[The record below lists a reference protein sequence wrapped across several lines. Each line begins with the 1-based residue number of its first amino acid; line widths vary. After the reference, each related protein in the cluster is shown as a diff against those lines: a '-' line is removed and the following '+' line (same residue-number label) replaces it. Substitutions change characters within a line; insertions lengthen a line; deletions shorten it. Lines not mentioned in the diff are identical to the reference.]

1 MLSHDES
8 IGWFAMERLSAGVT
22 LIWEHQI
29 KREYGANIWLV
40 KGRDRNLLVDSGFGL
55 ASLRENIPELNAKP
69 IIVIATHSHCDH
81 IGGLHEFANCRIH
94 EAEANIVCNP
104 TVENTVAKGY
114 MTDAMF
120 EGAPP
125 KFFKPD
131 EISFKPA
138 DPALLGDED
147 VIDLGDRVFEVLH
160 IPGHSP
166 GSIGLFEQATGIL
179 FSGDVVHNGSY
190 GIGRFHLYHSNLDD
204 SPASQT
210 MVGMRV

>member
-22 LIWEHQI
+22 RIWEHQI

-40 KGRDRNLLVDSGFGL
+40 KGRDRNLLVDSRFGL

-125 KFFKPD
+125 KFFKP
-131 EISFKPA
+131 ESVSSRQTLLCWATKTSLISATVSSRCCTSRAIHPVLLDYSSRPPA
-138 DPALLGDED
+138 FCFRVTLFTTAATASD
-147 VIDLGDRVFEVLH
+147 VFTSI
-160 IPGHSP
+160 IPIWMTRRPRRPWS
-166 GSIGLFEQATGIL
+166 A
-179 FSGDVVHNGSY
+179 
-190 GIGRFHLYHSNLDD
+190 
-204 SPASQT
+204 
-210 MVGMRV
+210 